1 MSVLSD
7 EIIDERLAGT
17 DWRREGDTIVRDVEL
32 AVHRAMALANKVAD
46 AANEANHHP
55 DILIHDYKHVRL
67 TLSTHSAGGITENDL
82 ALAQAIDGLSP
93 RTRPAYAGLL
103 LRCPGSVNERR
114 SSSKSRPTS

>member
-1 MSVLSD
+1 MARVMSVLSD

-17 DWRREGDTIVRDVEL
+17 DWRREGNTIVRDVEL
-32 AVHRAMALANKVAD
+32 GGFTAAMALANNVAD

-82 ALAQAIDGLSP
+82 ALAQAIDGLES
-93 RTRPAYAGLL
+93 
-103 LRCPGSVNERR
+103 
-114 SSSKSRPTS
+114 